1 MKSILIIFF
10 VIFNYQLFAQG
21 EPVKVILDTD
31 MDSDIDDAAAMA
43 AMHYF
48 ADQGEIEIL
57 ATVSSSALPT
67 SVELIDIINTYYNRP
82 DIPVG
87 KPESGA
93 PAKEWI
99 VKGEQVASEFPH
111 DVNFENAPT
120 SNQIYRNIL
129 SQQEDNSV
137 IIISLGYSNNLC
149 ELLKTDADKYS
160 ELSGIELVRK
170 KVNTYYCMGGRY
182 PADKAEKESKAGNF
196 RPDPLSSIYV
206 EKHWPTRLVYTGG
219 GEFAWEV
226 ACGNALKDT
235 PKDNPVRRIYELGKG
250 WKSDDWKHH
259 SADVIAVYVAVKGTG
274 TFFHEVKTGYN
285 YFDRYGRNRWV
296 TDQQRPL
303 RSYISDSKRG
313 VNHEDIIRKFDFI
326 ISQEPVQLSK

>member
-1 MKSILIIFF
+1 MKVIF
-10 VIFNYQLFAQG
+10 VIFLIIINFQLFAQG

-87 KPESGA
+87 KPEFGA

-111 DVNFENAPT
+111 DVNFESVPT

-129 SQQEDNSV
+129 SQQEDSSV
-137 IIISLGYSNNLC
+137 VIISLGYLNNMF
-149 ELLKTDADKYS
+149 ELLKTSADEYS
-160 ELSGIELVRK
+160 ELNGVELLRK
-170 KVNTYYCMGGRY
+170 KVHTYYCMGGRY
-182 PADKAEKESKAGNF
+182 PADNAEKESEAGNF
-196 RPDPLSSIYV
+196 RPDPLASIYV
-206 EKHWPTRLVYTGG
+206 EKHWPTRLIYTGG

-226 ACGNALKDT
+226 ACGNALKET

-250 WKSDDWKHH
+250 WKSDDWEHH
-259 SADVIAVYVAVKGTG
+259 SADIIAVYIAVKGTG
-274 TFFHEVKTGYN
+274 TFFREVKTGYN

-303 RSYISDSKRG
+303 RSYISDFKQG
-313 VNHEDIIRKFDFI
+313 ANHEDIIRKLDFI
-326 ISQEPVQLSK
+326 ISQEPFHLSK

>member
-1 MKSILIIFF
+1 MKGIF
-10 VIFNYQLFAQG
+10 VIFLIIINFQLFAQG
-21 EPVKVILDTD
+21 GPLKVILDTD

-87 KPESGA
+87 KPEFGA

-129 SQQEDNSV
+129 SQQEDKSV
-137 IIISLGYSNNLC
+137 VIISLGYLNNIY
-149 ELLKTDADKYS
+149 ELLKTGADEYS
-160 ELSGIELVRK
+160 ELSGIELVSK
-170 KVNTYYCMGGRY
+170 KVHTYYCMAGRY
-182 PADKAEKESKAGNF
+182 PADTDKKESKAGNF
-196 RPDPLSSIYV
+196 RPDPLASIYV
-206 EKHWPTRLVYTGG
+206 EKHWPTRLIYTGG
-219 GEFAWEV
+219 GDFAWEV
-226 ACGNALKDT
+226 ACGNALKET

-250 WKSDDWKHH
+250 WKSDNWEHH
-259 SADVIAVYVAVKGTG
+259 SADIIAVFVAIKGTDP
-274 TFFHEVKTGYN
+274 FFHETKTGYN

-303 RSYISDSKRG
+303 RSYISDFKQG

-326 ISQEPVQLSK
+326 ISQEPVHLSK